1 MYTEISVNQS
11 EQTTPKMRGK
21 SKKSKPTNQKG
32 KNVERKFIK
41 GGGQMLDHLIQIQKK
56 NLIQSDRYKT

>member
-32 KNVERKFIK
+32 INVERKFMK
-41 GGGQMLDHLIQIQKK
+41 ERFGGGADVRSSDSEEKFHLI
-56 NLIQSDRYKT
+56 

>member
-32 KNVERKFIK
+32 INVERKFMK
-41 GGGQMLDHLIQIQKK
+41 ERFGGRGGQMLDHLIQIQKK
-56 NLIQSDRYKT
+56 NFI

>member
-32 KNVERKFIK
+32 INVERKFMK
-41 GGGQMLDHLIQIQKK
+41 ERSGGIAF
-56 NLIQSDRYKT
+56 NLIDIKLDNKTN